1 MSLAQGYLEVME
13 ALAEVAGLVP
23 SQDWSV
29 HAGGDSPFIQE
40 ATESPDRDGTMALNG
55 FLRALPEA
63 ATQAST
69 ARDGRYGPDNDI
81 NTDGVDANHAPK
93 TQRSAE
99 MSLFSEALAEICP
112 DGNEEKAMLV
122 LKEWLWSG
130 PLLPCHYRIREFLAH
145 GTAVALGDAVREM
158 QDVNTKYPGY
168 VKV

>member
-1 MSLAQGYLEVME
+1 ME

-29 HAGGDSPFIQE
+29 HAGDDSPFFQE
-40 ATESPDRDGTMALNG
+40 ATESPDRGGTMGLYG
-55 FLRALPEA
+55 SLPPLPEA
-63 ATQAST
+63 GTQAST
-69 ARDGRYGPDNDI
+69 ARDGRHGPDNDI
-81 NTDGVDANHAPK
+81 NTDDVDANHAPK
-93 TQRSAE
+93 MQRSVE
-99 MSLFSEALAEICP
+99 LSLFSEALAEICP
-112 DGNEEKAMLV
+112 DGKAEEAMLV

-158 QDVNTKYPGY
+158 QDVNTKYPGF